1 MKIGTKSLLFGVHQF
16 MLHPALVL
24 LAWLVYYKRFPRL
37 FQLCAIVTHDWG
49 YWGCSNMDG
58 NEGSF
63 HPERAAG
70 LWSYFGRFGEDV
82 AFEILGHSGSYA
94 SHFNFP
100 LSKLFKADKLSVI
113 FLSCFVYIILSSLT
127 GEIIEYMEISG
138 YKRFKTQDKIHWF
151 YDTTH
156 KIMER
161 VYDK

>member
-58 NEGSF
+58 NEGSN
-63 HPERAAG
+63 HPLRAG
-70 LWSYFGRFGEDV
+70 KMWRYSKFGRKV
-82 AFEILGHSGSYA
+82 MWEIYGHSGSFA
-94 SHFNFP
+94 SVNNFP
-100 LSKLFKADKLSVI
+100 LSKLFKADKLSMI
-113 FLSCFVYIILSSLT
+113 FLSCFVYLILSSLS
-127 GEIIEYMEISG
+127 GEIIEFMKISG
-138 YKRFKTQDKIHWF
+138 YKKFRTQDKIHWF
-151 YDTTH
+151 YGTTH

-161 VYDK
+161 VYNE